1 MTDRETIKELKR
13 ELKRTWMT
21 FFGRFGILLPVQIET
36 IPVVIA
42 GKNAVVTSPAASGKT
57 EAVIAP
63 LAERFFDDGWANLAI
78 LYISPTRALVN
89 DVSYRLKEQL
99 EDLGI
104 SSSLKTGDSP
114 SFNPKKLPNLL
125 ITTPESFDSLICRH
139 PQAFKELRAVVLDEI
154 HLIDN
159 TYRGDQIRLLLKRLR
174 YITETAFNVYAL
186 SATIADPR
194 DIGSRYFNDFE
205 VIKSQGRRELEYTLV
220 KSLKEVF
227 EHARSEKLKKLL
239 IFCNKRKSVEIV
251 AVEARD
257 LWGRDRVVVHHGSLS
272 KAIREEAE
280 GFMKES
286 QFGVCIATMT
296 LEIGID
302 IGDID
307 AIVLAEVP
315 WSASALLQRIGRGNR
330 RTQKNRVFAL
340 YDSEDEAAL
349 LEEMLNVAIK
359 GYVEEVDYL
368 PDLSVVVQ
376 QTFSSLYAH
385 PDGLRDVY
393 FSGLFNEFCSE
404 EDLKDIF
411 KHLAE
416 HEWIEIVGNGRW
428 RASTKLMD
436 LGGWGKIHSNIPDS
450 KALKVI
456 DSSTQQTVGEVQ
468 YPIDEVFVLAGK
480 VWKILNVG
488 GNRIYVKQVKA
499 KAPAVK
505 FKRHASKGA
514 FYYLL
519 PKELRMKVDD
529 H

>member
-1 MTDRETIKELKR
+1 MTDRETIKELKKS
-13 ELKRTWMT
+13 LKRTWLT
-21 FFGRFGILLPVQIET
+21 FFGRFGKLLPVQIET

-63 LAERFFDDGWANLAI
+63 IAERFFNDGWANLAI

-89 DVSYRLKEQL
+89 DVYYRLKEQL
-99 EDLGI
+99 ADLGI
-104 SSSLKTGDSP
+104 STSLKTGDSP

-174 YITETAFNVYAL
+174 YITETEFNIYAL
-186 SATIADPR
+186 SATIADPK
-194 DIGSRYFNDFE
+194 DIGNRYFDDFE
-205 VIKSQGRRELEYTLV
+205 VIKSYGRREIEYTLV
-220 KSLKEVF
+220 KSLKDVF
-227 EHARSEKLKKLL
+227 EHARNEKLKKLL
-239 IFCNKRKSVEIV
+239 IFCNKRKSVEMM
-251 AVEARD
+251 AVEARN
-257 LWGRDRVVVHHGSLS
+257 LWGREKVVVHHGSLS

-280 GFMKES
+280 SFMKES
-286 QFGVCIATMT
+286 SFGICIATMT

-315 WSASALLQRIGRGNR
+315 WSTSSLLQRIGRGNR

-349 LEEMLNVAIK
+349 LKEMLNVAID

-376 QTFSSLYAH
+376 QTFSSLYAS
-385 PDGLRDVY
+385 PNGLGDEY
-393 FSGLFNEFCSE
+393 FLGIFNEFCSE
-404 EDLKDIF
+404 DELKDILR
-411 KHLAE
+411 HLVE
-416 HEWIEIVGNGRW
+416 HGWIEKGNGRW

-436 LGGWGKIHSNIPDS
+436 LGEWGKIHSNIADS
-450 KALKVI
+450 KALKVYDI
-456 DSSTQQTVGEVQ
+456 NSQQSIGEVQ
-468 YPIDEVFVLAGK
+468 YPIDDVFALAGR
-480 VWKILNVG
+480 VWKIINAS

-519 PKELRMKVDD
+519 PKELRTAYTA
-529 H
+529 